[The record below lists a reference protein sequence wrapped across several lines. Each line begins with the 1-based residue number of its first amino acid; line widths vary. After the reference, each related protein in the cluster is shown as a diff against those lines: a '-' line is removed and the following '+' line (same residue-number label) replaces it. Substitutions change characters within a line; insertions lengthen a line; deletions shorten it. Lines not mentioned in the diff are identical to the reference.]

1 MSDWRMVPECMHTAL
16 QSSNWPDPASKNI
29 SCDLWSRSIMCC
41 VLRSESFFS
50 CSNCWAMRNL
60 ASERARFTLETPS
73 SIVMA
78 KRCIVSMSS
87 ACSMMPPKALTCALK
102 LNVASFLMST
112 LEMLPRVEVF
122 RLMTCDGQ
130 RRSPSGSSGCVDSM
144 KTSKASPTTT
154 AYRSVHEASNS
165 LAPVLGIRFE
175 LKKPDRGVIEPIA
188 CALRRDILDKCL
200 PAAPPPAPKPLD
212 AAPPGRFV
220 IDSSGR
226 SKEVLRIP
234 DAPCRVATF
243 RVARWYAS
251 EHALLLLLIVRVL
264 NNHVRAVRHGVVIL
278 RLDAVLAVK
287 LQQLLNIAFGVRLL
301 HRLHRRFGILAAFLG
316 QLDCPGLPP
325 FLHTL
330 VLGATPDPARI
341 SMLESGSRGRLCT
354 HRHSVDAHGVAPAA
368 QAAGIPLLLLT
379 PIALLHGLAP
389 FADLVL
395 PLFFD
400 ARLLRFCCRDLQG
413 LELAPGGHAA
423 RTGLDDK
430 DCLRAP
436 LPLVSPVHAAR

>member
-1 MSDWRMVPECMHTAL
+1 MAALSSAMAPALIACTSSCTRCSATLASICWRDLITVSTLLHPAAASSSASLRRWRSTRTSRATSSVSSSSESFFDCSRLSCPLNSSNLASSPSVLAAACSSGMMTQAQYSQIKSETGMNGVTSMSDWRMVPECMHTAL

-154 AYRSVHEASNS
+154 AYRSVHEAS
-165 LAPVLGIRFE
+165 
-175 LKKPDRGVIEPIA
+175 
-188 CALRRDILDKCL
+188 
-200 PAAPPPAPKPLD
+200 
-212 AAPPGRFV
+212 
-220 IDSSGR
+220 
-226 SKEVLRIP
+226 
-234 DAPCRVATF
+234 
-243 RVARWYAS
+243 
-251 EHALLLLLIVRVL
+251 
-264 NNHVRAVRHGVVIL
+264 
-278 RLDAVLAVK
+278 
-287 LQQLLNIAFGVRLL
+287 
-301 HRLHRRFGILAAFLG
+301 
-316 QLDCPGLPP
+316 
-325 FLHTL
+325 
-330 VLGATPDPARI
+330 
-341 SMLESGSRGRLCT
+341 
-354 HRHSVDAHGVAPAA
+354 
-368 QAAGIPLLLLT
+368 
-379 PIALLHGLAP
+379 
-389 FADLVL
+389 
-395 PLFFD
+395 
-400 ARLLRFCCRDLQG
+400 
-413 LELAPGGHAA
+413 
-423 RTGLDDK
+423 
-430 DCLRAP
+430 
-436 LPLVSPVHAAR
+436 